1 MTWVPSALQ
10 IVLASGACAA
20 GVLLLIAVDRR
31 VVLTSLAVLIVA
43 SSSLLIGRVPLVVS
57 LALMTSGLAATAII
71 LLSTSAKAWP
81 WLAAA
86 AGALPEGRPFRLT
99 LSAFVLMAVLGL
111 APGVN
116 LPGLEIPRP
125 VIVTALGL
133 IGLGALQLGLSE
145 RSLRVCVGLLTVLAG
160 FETLYFILEPSLGIV
175 ALLGS
180 VNVVV
185 ALIASYLLLVVRQ
198 EPTGDRAP

>member
-1 MTWVPSALQ
+1 MTLLHSALP
-10 IVLASGACAA
+10 VALASGACVA
-20 GVLLLIAVDRR
+20 GVLLLTAVDRR
-31 VVLTSLAVLIVA
+31 VVLTSLGVLIVA
-43 SSSLLIGRVPLVVS
+43 SSLMLIGRVPLVVS

-71 LLSTSAKAWP
+71 LLSTSADAWP

-99 LSAFVLMAVLGL
+99 LSVFVLMAVLGL
-111 APGVN
+111 TPGVN
-116 LPGLEIPRP
+116 LPGAEVPRP

-145 RSLRVCVGLLTVLAG
+145 RSLRVCIGLLTVLAG
-160 FETLYFILEPSLGIV
+160 FETLYFILEPSLAVV

-180 VNVVV
+180 VNVVI

-198 EPTGDRAP
+198 EPSGDKAP

>member
-10 IVLASGACAA
+10 IVLASGSCAA

>member
-10 IVLASGACAA
+10 IGLASGACAA

-145 RSLRVCVGLLTVLAG
+145 RSLRVCVGVLTVLAG